1 MINKRCWNMQFS
13 AEKDTCMKKITE
25 KQMDL
30 RKPSS
35 VRGNI

>member
-1 MINKRCWNMQFS
+1 MQFS